1 VTDAILR
8 RLRPSQ
14 LREIILVLIIVAL
27 ILFFATQ
34 VDNYLTGR
42 TFNRITTTFPIIAI
56 VAVGQVLVVLT
67 RNIDLSVGSI
77 VGLVALT
84 LGTIMRD
91 LGNAPGLIQDLFAL
105 LGPVLLIAIGL
116 GLGGILGAINGVI
129 VAYGRVPAIIT
140 TLATLAIFRVV
151 TIEVGEARTITTRG
165 FPDWLVNFSATNII
179 EIGDLDI
186 RFLFVITLVVVAIG
200 QFVLRYLPYG
210 RRLYAI
216 GSNPEAAR
224 IAGLPMQRDIFW
236 AFVGCGALAGL
247 AGFVYLARF
256 GNISS
261 IAAQGTE
268 LQVIAAVVVGGVHI
282 FGGSGSMIGAFLGA
296 VLIVLL
302 QQSLTRW
309 IGISDFMRD
318 FLLGALILIA
328 VASDKIVLGRL
339 QEAWVRVRRR
349 DEAAE
354 RAARQAKA
362 DDGG

>member
-1 VTDAILR
+1 MTDAILR

-14 LREIILVLIIVAL
+14 LREIILVLIIVVL

-224 IAGLPMQRDIFW
+224 IAGLPMQRDVFW

>member
-91 LGNAPGLIQDLFAL
+91 LGNAPGVIQDLFAL
-105 LGPVLLIAIGL
+105 LGPVLLIAIGM
-116 GLGGILGAINGVI
+116 GLGGILGAINGAI